1 MWWPFSKKTSLA
13 KCGFFN
19 GFTDWHCHI
28 LPGVDDGVK
37 SLPDALKILRL
48 YEELGVSAVWLTPH
62 IMEDV
67 PNSTADLKAAFEN
80 LKANYSGKI
89 ELHLAAEYMLDS
101 LFMERLDARDILP
114 LGNEKQ
120 AVLVETSFWTKSSLL
135 NDMLKR
141 TLSTGYYP
149 VLAHPERY
157 SYMTESDY
165 NQLLAMGVK
174 FQLNLPS
181 LTGLYGPKAQKAANM
196 LLKKNAYSY
205 IGSDLHSRGQLE
217 RVLESEIK
225 ENDAARVMEIKR

>member
-13 KCGFFN
+13 ECGFFN

-37 SLPDALKILRL
+37 SLPDALKILDL
-48 YEELGVSAVWLTPH
+48 YERLGVSAVWLTPH

-89 ELHLAAEYMLDS
+89 VLNLAAEYMLDS
-101 LFMERLDARDILP
+101 LFMERLDAKDILP
-114 LGNEKQ
+114 LGIDRQ

-141 TLSTGYYP
+141 TLSAGYYP

-165 NQLLAMGVK
+165 NKLLAMGVK

-181 LTGLYGPKAQKAANM
+181 LTGLYGPKAQKAANT

-217 RVLESEIK
+217 RVLEGEIK
-225 ENDAARVMEIKR
+225 EKTIDFIKQQ

>member
-1 MWWPFSKKTSLA
+1 
-13 KCGFFN
+13 
-19 GFTDWHCHI
+19 
-28 LPGVDDGVK
+28 
-37 SLPDALKILRL
+37 
-48 YEELGVSAVWLTPH
+48 
-62 IMEDV
+62 
-67 PNSTADLKAAFEN
+67 
-80 LKANYSGKI
+80 
-89 ELHLAAEYMLDS
+89 MLDS

-141 TLSTGYYP
+141 TLSAGYYP

-181 LTGLYGPKAQKAANM
+181 LTGLYGPKAQKTANT
-196 LLKKNAYSY
+196 LLKKNAYTY
-205 IGSDLHSRGQLE
+205 VGSDLHSRGQLE
-217 RVLESEIK
+217 RVLEGEIK

>member
-13 KCGFFN
+13 ESGFFN

-37 SLPDALKILRL
+37 SLPDALKILDL
-48 YEELGVSAVWLTPH
+48 YERLGVSTVWLTPH

-89 ELHLAAEYMLDS
+89 VLNLAAEYMLDS
-101 LFMERLDARDILP
+101 LFMARLDARDILP

-141 TLSTGYYP
+141 TLSAGYYP

-165 NQLLAMGVK
+165 NKLLAMGVK

-181 LTGLYGPKAQKAANM
+181 LTGLYGPEAQKTANM

-217 RVLESEIK
+217 RVLEGEIK
-225 ENDAARVMEIKR
+225 KNDAARVMEIKR